1 MDYILELTDKSGR
14 KIHLSKKQWAHI
26 RKKHPEIEDFEIL
39 REGIEKFDKVKNYD
53 YDSSVHHYYKFFKNR
68 KPSQRFLCIAV
79 KYLNGEG
86 YIITA
91 FFDVKIT

>member
-1 MDYILELTDKSGR
+1 M
-14 KIHLSKKQWAHI
+14 SKKQWTHI

-53 YDSSVHHYYKFFKNR
+53 YDPSVHYYYKFFKSR
-68 KPSQRFLCIAV
+68 KPPKRFLCIAI